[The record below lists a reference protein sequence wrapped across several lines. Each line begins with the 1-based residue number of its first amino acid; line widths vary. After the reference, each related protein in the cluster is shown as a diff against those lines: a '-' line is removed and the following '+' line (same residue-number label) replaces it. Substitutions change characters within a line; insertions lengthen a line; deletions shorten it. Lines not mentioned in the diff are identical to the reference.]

1 MQRTAGFPI
10 WIMLGAPLVGCQWS
24 PNWLGSKVKI
34 ARGTPSEQTD
44 DPAKAVL
51 LRYLPSRAD
60 DAAFRNLI
68 DHSLRSSRG
77 QRIVDEG
84 RASIGALAAI
94 RDEVAVRGLPS
105 VFVGIPMWES
115 YLDTEAVSN
124 SCAAGAWQLM
134 PETAIEMGLSVAE
147 CQIGSTIW
155 SPVKGTVSSPSSP
168 YRRSDGTCGISICA
182 IDDRVDLSRSTV
194 AAIDLLERTYL
205 APDLERNPDRTAL
218 TVLAYHDGLG
228 GVRNAIDDVY
238 DPFADLE
245 ACATGDC
252 DHLGKVGATYVP
264 GVMASAALSVC
275 AAASMPESPLAAESK
290 TAMCRS
296 LAQAGLLDGLSA
308 AGAVADAEDR

>member
-1 MQRTAGFPI
+1 MRRSTIFFI
-10 WIMLGAPLVGCQWS
+10 WSTLGAQLSGCTFS
-24 PNWLGSKVKI
+24 PGWISSGMKI
-34 ARGTPSEQTD
+34 APGTPGEQVD

-51 LRYLPSRAD
+51 FRYLPSRAD
-60 DAAFRNLI
+60 DTAFLALI
-68 DHSLRSSRG
+68 ERSLRSSRG
-77 QRIVDEG
+77 QRIVDEA
-84 RASIGALAAI
+84 RASVGELAAI
-94 RDEVAVRGLPS
+94 RDEVAVRALPA

-115 YLDTEAVSN
+115 YLDTEAVSH

-134 PETAIEMGLSVAE
+134 PETAVEMGLSVE
-147 CQIGSTIW
+147 QCQIGDTIW
-155 SPVKGTVSSPSSP
+155 SPARGSIASPSSP
-168 YRRSDGTCGISICA
+168 YRRSDSCGIISCA

-194 AAIDLLERTYL
+194 AAIDLLERTFL
-205 APDLERNPDRTAL
+205 APDLERNPDRAAL

-238 DPFADLE
+238 DPFSDLE

-275 AAASMPESPLAAESK
+275 AAATMPESPLAAESK

-296 LAQAGLLDGLSA
+296 LAQAGLLEGLNN
-308 AGAVADAEDR
+308 VAEVRR

>member
-1 MQRTAGFPI
+1 MQRKAVFLI
-10 WIMLGAPLVGCQWS
+10 WIVLGAQLTGCQWS
-24 PNWLGSKVKI
+24 PQWLDAKMKT
-34 ARGTPSEQTD
+34 APGTPSEQTD

-51 LRYLPSRAD
+51 LRYLPSRID
-60 DAAFRNLI
+60 DEAFLALI
-68 DHSLRSSRG
+68 DKSLRSSRG

-84 RASIGALAAI
+84 RASIGELAAI

-134 PETAIEMGLSVAE
+134 PETAIEMGLQVAE
-147 CQIGSTIW
+147 CQIGDNLW

-168 YRRSDGTCGISICA
+168 YRRSDGTCGISSCA
-182 IDDRVDLSRSTV
+182 VDDRVDLSRSTV

-205 APDLERNPDRTAL
+205 APDLERNPDRAAL

-228 GVRNAIDDVY
+228 GVRNAIDEVY
-238 DPFADLE
+238 DPFADLQ

-275 AAASMPESPLAAESK
+275 AAAAMPESPLAAESK

-296 LAQAGLLDGLSA
+296 LAKAGLLEGLA
-308 AGAVADAEDR
+308 AGGAVADAEER